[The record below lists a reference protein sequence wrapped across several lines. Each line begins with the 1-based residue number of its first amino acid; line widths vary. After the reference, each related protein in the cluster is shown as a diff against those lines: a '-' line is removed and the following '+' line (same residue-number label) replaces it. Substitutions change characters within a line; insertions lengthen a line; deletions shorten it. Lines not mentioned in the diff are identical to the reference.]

1 MSESTPRINAQYLE
15 QFSHRTVR
23 IVGKVRQLRGEQA
36 TIDASGTINVHLN
49 RESHLQLNHA
59 VEIIGK
65 VQQDLSVRVLSSTDL
80 GPEGSVDFAA
90 IDAVVDATHRYHEIF
105 YEKQD

>member
-49 RESHLQLNHA
+49 R
-59 VEIIGK
+59 
-65 VQQDLSVRVLSSTDL
+65 VR
-80 GPEGSVDFAA
+80 
-90 IDAVVDATHRYHEIF
+90 
-105 YEKQD
+105 